1 MTDSPA
7 VEIRRNDDGSVDEIV
22 AKGCDVHIEQMDHDH
37 FWMQIGNEVF
47 GLYASMLPGTKKL
60 RIELT
65 HTETRE
71 P

>member
-1 MTDSPA
+1 MTDESA
-7 VEIRRNDDGSVDEIV
+7 VDIRWNDDGSVDEIV
-22 AKGCDVHIEQMDHDH
+22 AKGCDVHIEQTDSKH

-47 GLYASMLPGTKKL
+47 WFSSRGIIGLA
-60 RIELT
+60 